1 MIGLVSDR
9 VGRIN
14 IAGLAALLACLS
26 TFFLWIFAGKFYAG
40 VIIYSLFGMFN
51 GALWPTV
58 APVGAEVIGLQLL
71 PSGLS
76 IYWLL
81 LVLPA
86 TFAEVIGLQLKFP
99 GKGGYLHVQIFIGFM
114 FLLSFLSIWFLRS
127 WKLGEMDMLGLTKE
141 QRAADMQNDDLAR
154 EQADVAAKAR
164 FNKGKPWFAYL
175 GAFLA
180 IERV

>member
-1 MIGLVSDR
+1 MIGLVSDK

-40 VIIYSLFGMFN
+40 VIIYALFGMFN
-51 GALWPTV
+51 GSLWPTV
-58 APVGAEVIGLQLL
+58 APVGAEVIGIQLL
-71 PSGLS
+71 PSALS

-86 TFAEVIGLQLKFP
+86 TFAEVIGLELKMP
-99 GKGGYLHVQIFIGFM
+99 GHNGYIHVQVFIGAM
-114 FLLSFLSIWFLRS
+114 FFASWLSIWFLRS
-127 WKLGEMDMLGLTKE
+127 WKLGEINRLGLTQE
-141 QRAADMQNDDLAR
+141 QRETDIQNDDVAQQ
-154 EQADVAAKAR
+154 QAGNAVR
-164 FNKGKPWFAYL
+164 SRNGSSLLQYL